1 MTNPVT
7 TAIGGGNLAQRETDL
22 PVRRPRFPEYYWGYI
37 LLIPAF
43 VLVLGLILYAV
54 IYSFYLSFFSKHA
67 FFPAETFIGFENYI
81 MGIHNLQAA
90 CWSR

>member
-1 MTNPVT
+1 MTNLAT
-7 TAIGGGNLAQRETDL
+7 TAVAGGDPAQREMDL
-22 PVRRPRFPEYYWGYI
+22 PLRGRRFPEYYWGYI